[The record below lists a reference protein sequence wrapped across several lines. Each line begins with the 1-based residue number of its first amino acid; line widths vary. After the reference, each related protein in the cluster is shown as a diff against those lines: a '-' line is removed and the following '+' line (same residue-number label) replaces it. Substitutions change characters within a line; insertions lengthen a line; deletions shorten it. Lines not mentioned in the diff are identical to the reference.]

1 MILRPPVTALLDT
14 ALDSSVVPGYSRLGY
29 LIRRGSWAQGDPR
42 PGALHGK
49 TALVTGANSGIGKAT
64 STGMARL
71 GATVLMT
78 VRNRE
83 RGDQARREV
92 LAEMPDAD
100 LRVEMCDVSN
110 LGAAVRS
117 FAADLT
123 GRGQQ
128 LDVLVHNA
136 GALPESRTESEEGHE
151 VTLAT
156 HVLGPLLLTEQ
167 LTPALAASTD
177 ARVIFVSSGGMY
189 TQALPVTD
197 PEYRDGQYRG
207 ATAYARSKRMQVAL
221 LPVLADRW
229 AATNITVHAMHPG
242 WADTPGVASSLPGF
256 HRLTGPLLRT
266 PAEGAD
272 TIIWLAATS
281 PAPPS
286 GQFWHDRRT
295 RPTHYLPH
303 TGESAHDRAQF
314 WQFCTE
320 ATDLDAET
328 GDPEN

>member
-83 RGDQARREV
+83 RGEQARREV
-92 LAEMPDAD
+92 LAEVPDAD

-110 LGAAVRS
+110 LAAVRT
-117 FAADLT
+117 FAADLN

-136 GALPESRTESEEGHE
+136 GALPESRTETDEGHE

-156 HVLGPLLLTEQ
+156 HVLGPVLLTEQ

-177 ARVIFVSSGGMY
+177 ARVIFVSSGACTPKDSPSAIPSTAG
-189 TQALPVTD
+189 A
-197 PEYRDGQYRG
+197 
-207 ATAYARSKRMQVAL
+207 ATA
-221 LPVLADRW
+221 
-229 AATNITVHAMHPG
+229 
-242 WADTPGVASSLPGF
+242 
-256 HRLTGPLLRT
+256 LRAPT
-266 PAEGAD
+266 PAASGCR
-272 TIIWLAATS
+272 S
-281 PAPPS
+281 PCFPS
-286 GQFWHDRRT
+286 SRIDG
-295 RPTHYLPH
+295 RP
-303 TGESAHDRAQF
+303 
-314 WQFCTE
+314 
-320 ATDLDAET
+320 
-328 GDPEN
+328 